1 MGDSGSLL
9 GDPSD
14 PSLGGPESDLGGL
27 DDGTMP
33 GSLGGEEDG
42 LGDLGGLGDG
52 DMSGLMGDSGSDLGL
67 GEDLMGSGAGEDDMN
82 SLLGDDS
89 MTGSELSAMG
99 GEGFAGAAPAEDEAE
114 NPCSCTHHLL
124 ECEISDQLVS
134 LSEQERST
142 TMTSM
147 FAWACDQPSGCA
159 YLNEPTQL
167 LHCSDYQ
174 KLSWVY
180 NEYYKA
186 KGKSPENCNWSGYAQ
201 LATPTEP
208 TTNCQSMLSNMGLM
222 GGSADQGMSAAS
234 GDDLAM
240 GGDFA
245 GMGDDSAAF
254 GDDLSSMGGD
264 ASSLTDDFSSLG
276 GDSMIGGGAEED
288 PSSLAGSGA
297 DSMFGDLSA
306 DGSASMDGTL
316 GMGADGA
323 PSEDLASLMGDAG
336 APSDDMSSLMG
347 DAGAGAELPSDG
359 ASISGGE
366 RPQLAESALKQKRDW
381 RARRA

>member
-1 MGDSGSLL
+1 MGDPGSLL

-14 PSLGGPESDLGGL
+14 PSLGASEDSLGGFG
-27 DDGTMP
+27 DSAMP
-33 GSLGGEEDG
+33 GSLGGEEES
-42 LGDLGGLGDG
+42 LGDFGGLGDS

-67 GEDLMGSGAGEDDMN
+67 EGGLTGAGGAEDDMS
-82 SLLGDDS
+82 SLLGSDS
-89 MTGSELSAMG
+89 MSGSELSALS
-99 GEGFAGAAPAEDEAE
+99 GEGFAGAASAEDEPE

-159 YLNEPTQL
+159 YLNDPNQL

-201 LATPTEP
+201 LAQPTEP
-208 TTNCQSMLSNMGLM
+208 TANCQSMLGNMGFLD
-222 GGSADQGMSAAS
+222 GGVDQGMSAALPEGLAEDPLS
-234 GDDLAM
+234 AGGEDLGLGDDFASMGGESSGLGDELSAM
-240 GGDFA
+240 GGDS
-245 GMGDDSAAF
+245 SAP
-254 GDDLSSMGGD
+254 
-264 ASSLTDDFSSLG
+264 TDDFSSLG
-276 GDSMIGGGAEED
+276 GDSMLGGEGAEGGL
-288 PSSLAGSGA
+288 SSLTGGGA
-297 DSMFGDLSA
+297 DSMLGDLSG
-306 DGSASMDGTL
+306 DGSAPIDSTSGL
-316 GMGADGA
+316 GGEGALPD
-323 PSEDLASLMGDAG
+323 DITSLMGDTGAG
-336 APSDDMSSLMG
+336 AADFPSDDASAS
-347 DAGAGAELPSDG
+347 AGG
-359 ASISGGE
+359 
-366 RPQLAESALKQKRDW
+366 RPELAESAFKQKRDW